1 MNSAITKRRQELK
14 RLTEEHSSILKNLK
28 HSTNW
33 MKGTLVI
40 YSIKQ
45 QQNNIM
51 QENERKTLKET

>member
-1 MNSAITKRRQELK
+1 MNSAITKRRQELT

-28 HSTNW
+28 DSTNW